1 MGADNI
7 FYMNQF
13 NQIHRSSL
21 LLGGQCPEGILFTED
36 IFKLSALLAVGLH
49 MLLIYSWAGVQ
60 SVLYINLFKIHLN
73 EKSQ

>member
-1 MGADNI
+1 MDADKI
-7 FYMNQF
+7 CYMNQF
-13 NQIHRSSL
+13 NQMVFPAF
-21 LLGGQCPEGILFTED
+21 GWPECPEGILFTAD
-36 IFKLSALLAVGLH
+36 IFKFSALLAVGLH